1 MCMCEGK
8 CMYVC
13 MCVCLCVLCAVVYAF
28 AMCVGGRSSWHNAAF
43 SKCHS
48 KPLIVCGFRCV
59 CVCVVC
65 VCLHVCAWACV
76 CVCVCVFVCVC
87 GCVWMHVIIR
97 RRTKWATIGTT
108 RLLKHYMSSWRHK
121 LSCHVDFPK
130 NICCHGDINYLTKS
144 TSPKVYVVMAK

>member
-8 CMYVC
+8 FMYVC
-13 MCVCLCVLCAVVYAF
+13 MCVCLCVLCAVVYAC

-76 CVCVCVFVCVC
+76 CVCVCVLKCVLSLC
-87 GCVWMHVIIR
+87 AWQKHDMIRVPLETIHLKWEILFLTCTMWSMVIIVIWPLFR
-97 RRTKWATIGTT
+97 KMSVNHCQTT
-108 RLLKHYMSSWRHK
+108 QPNR
-121 LSCHVDFPK
+121 
-130 NICCHGDINYLTKS
+130 DIL
-144 TSPKVYVVMAK
+144 V